1 MPHLP
6 RTIDMILSIPEVPD
20 PAEWEACAAR
30 RLRIAPMEPLLD
42 HILSAHA
49 DSFPNLTQLRR
60 EGAADAERIAG
71 HERTARTH
79 TREAVTLW
87 LRQAERCWIAA
98 EVHHLKGPRFE
109 AFATDIGIDRSTAYE
124 LVKLHP
130 RHVEILQTSEDQ
142 GYWPTL
148 PELLGHDDRVRA
160 SVRDARLHEELDTA
174 RARIIELETKAKRL
188 YGLFTRDGNQE
199 TETPQWFFD
208 HYNRQFHFDLDV
220 AATAENA
227 KCARYFTKKQNGLVE
242 PWHGNCWMNPPF
254 HHIEAWD
261 AKAWDYAQT
270 GEGIVAGLLPF
281 WPSAPWFAKYAVHGQ
296 IRLLTRRI
304 KFVGTQSS
312 APFDLMVVIWSEHS
326 QCEGGR
332 LNVVLEDV
340 VDPTR
345 RRKKPTA

>member
-124 LVKLHP
+124 LVKLHS
-130 RHVEILQTSEDQ
+130 RSTEILRTSEEQ

-148 PELLGHDDRVRA
+148 PELLG
-160 SVRDARLHEELDTA
+160 RDKGRSLQQELATA
-174 RARIIELETKAKRL
+174 RARIAELETKEKRP
-188 YGLFTRDGNQE
+188 YGLFVRDGDQE
-199 TETPQWFFD
+199 TETPQWLADRYIQAFD
-208 HYNRQFHFDLDV
+208 LGLDV

-227 KCARYFTKKQNGLVE
+227 KCLRYFTNETNGLAQS
-242 PWHGNCWMNPPF
+242 WHGNCWRNPPF
-254 HHIEAWD
+254 RQIGAWC
-261 AKAWDYAQT
+261 AKAWEYAQT
-270 GEGIVAGLLPF
+270 GEGVVVALLPF
-281 WPSAPWFAKYAVHGQ
+281 WPSAPWFKKYAVHGQ
-296 IRLLTRRI
+296 IRLLTTRI
-304 KFVGTQSS
+304 TFVGTKGS

-326 QCEGGR
+326 QCENGR
-332 LNVVLEDV
+332 LHVVLV
-340 VDPTR
+340 GVIDPTR
-345 RRKKPTA
+345 RRKKPTP